1 MNLFY
6 DTFST
11 PFGSFSLAVTSTGA
25 LAATAFGDS
34 QSLLSRLPKCHIM
47 YDTSLTTPART
58 QFLDF
63 FSGRRRNFDLPLS
76 LHGTSFQQRVWSALL
91 AIPFG
96 ATRTYGQLAAQLGA
110 PHAARAVGRANA
122 TNPACVIVPCHRVI
136 GSNGSL
142 TGFAFGVDL
151 KRQLLHF
158 ERAHQRHAA

>member
-47 YDTSLTTPART
+47 YDTSLTTPARN
-58 QFLDF
+58 QLLDF

>member
-11 PFGSFSLAVTSTGA
+11 SFGPFSVAVTSTGA
-25 LAATAFGDS
+25 IAATAFGDS
-34 QSLLSRLPKCHIM
+34 HSLLSRLPKCHIM
-47 YDTSLTTPART
+47 YDTSLTAAART

-63 FSGRRRNFDLPLS
+63 FAGRRRAFDLHLD
-76 LHGTSFQQRVWSALL
+76 LQGTSFQQRVWSALL

-96 ATRTYGQLAAQLGA
+96 ETRTYGQLAAQLGA

-136 GSNGSL
+136 GSNGTL
-142 TGFAFGVDL
+142 TGFAFGEDL
-151 KRQLLHF
+151 KRRLLDL
-158 ERAHQRHAA
+158 EQSHQRNAA